1 MNLGAIARKTYQN
14 LAILLAAIGLL
25 AAPQVALAQDEVA
38 PVEATE
44 SLAPEAIT
52 PAFEYYGPDMIKG
65 QPTPFEEDALASMT
79 FQEQFTANGDYA
91 LWMHDAIL
99 MPIIVVISFFVLFL
113 LLWVVARYRK
123 KANPV
128 ASKTSHNTLI
138 EVVWTV
144 IPVIILVVIAVPS
157 ISLLAKQYETPPAD
171 AITIKANGYQWYW
184 GYEYLDNGG
193 FEVISNMKDESASLD
208 AGEPF
213 QLAVD
218 NRMVVPVGVPI
229 RLQTFGKD
237 VIHAFGIPSL
247 WFKLD
252 AVPGRIN
259 EKMLVID
266 EPGIYYGQCM
276 ELCGARHGYMPIAIE
291 ARPVEEFEEWV
302 RTQPGGTVAS
312 DVVAEAE
319 VVEDAEAEVAEDV
332 AEELVEDAAPAV

>member
-1 MNLGAIARKTYQN
+1 MIFGAIARKTYQN
-14 LAILLAAIGLL
+14 LAFLLAAAGL
-25 AAPQVALAQDEVA
+25 ALAPHAAMAQEEAA

-44 SLAPEAIT
+44 SAEAAA
-52 PAFEYYGPDMIKG
+52 PAFDYFGPDMIKG
-65 QPTPFEEDALASMT
+65 QPTSSDEDIWASMT
-79 FQEQFTANGDYA
+79 FQDQHTANGEYA

-99 MPIIVVISFFVLFL
+99 LPIIVIISLFVLGL
-113 LLWVVARYRK
+113 LLWVIARYRK
-123 KANPV
+123 AANPV

-138 EVVWTV
+138 EVIWTV

-157 ISLLAKQYETPPAD
+157 ISLLAKQYETPPED

-193 FEVISNMKDESASLD
+193 FEVISNMKDASTALD
-208 AGEPF
+208 DGEPY

-218 NRMVVPVGVPI
+218 NRMVVPINTPI

-247 WFKLD
+247 WFKMD

-291 ARPVEEFEEWV
+291 ARTMEDYNRWV
-302 RTQPGGTVAS
+302 LTQPGG
-312 DVVAEAE
+312 VVAGAE
-319 VVEDAEAEVAEDV
+319 PAAAEPV
-332 AEELVEDAAPAV
+332 AEEAVAEEAAEEPVADAAPEA